1 MTSAHPLW
9 QKTTSFAETCSWR
22 AGAALA
28 QKMRENDFAQNE
40 RVLIAIEND
49 EIAGFCTFT
58 NKDELSQEYDFTPF
72 IGFLFVD
79 EKYRGHRLSSK
90 LIDTACSL
98 AKEQGFSKIYI
109 MSGEVGLYEKY
120 GFEKLG
126 DYATIYGTT
135 DQLFSKSL

>member
-9 QKTTSFAETCSWR
+9 QKTISFAETCSWR

-40 RVLIAIEND
+40 RVFIAIEND
-49 EIAGFCTFT
+49 EIAGFCTFS
-58 NKDELSQEYDFTPF
+58 NKDELPPQYDFTPF

-90 LIDTACSL
+90 LIDAACNL
-98 AKEQGFSKIYI
+98 AKTQGFSKIYI